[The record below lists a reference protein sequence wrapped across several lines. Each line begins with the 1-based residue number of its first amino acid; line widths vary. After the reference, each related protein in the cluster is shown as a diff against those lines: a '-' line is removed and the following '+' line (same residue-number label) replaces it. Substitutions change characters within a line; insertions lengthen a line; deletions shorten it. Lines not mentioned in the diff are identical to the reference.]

1 MPGSSGRAAWRS
13 AGGLGPPESPPSLS
27 SSVAMAIVA
36 ATLLFYVELEP
47 QFPSHYIF
55 WESFLYEETLQGVFL
70 KTKKKSSVHVYYQN

>member
-1 MPGSSGRAAWRS
+1 
-13 AGGLGPPESPPSLS
+13 
-27 SSVAMAIVA
+27 MAIVA

-70 KTKKKSSVHVYYQN
+70 KTKKKSSVHMYYQNWSKFPLLPILFTPL